1 MRPACFQSLSVRRCV
16 RQSSR
21 LWICIRSIR
30 RVRSRRSD
38 CSICDTP
45 ASRPRVQTLVARKS
59 LSVIARSVARSPT
72 TDSAAPYIGEE
83 STTRPPRPTNCRRT
97 SLSGARSAAEA
108 PTSKVRH
115 VPTPTVGIRSPLDG
129 MGDCRIEDAAPAR
142 GGPGAPPPPN
152 PPTPPPRRGGPPPT
166 LMLHPPPRQLGAER
180 DLAPPHRRAQAQ
192 NALGHGEAW
201 RRVEP
206 PHVGEAVG
214 ALGELGRLVDQRQSR
229 VELGLHQPPDIP
241 QQ

>member
-1 MRPACFQSLSVRRCV
+1 MRDAEVTDAACLLPVSERAKVRSPV
-16 RQSSR
+16 EQVVV
-21 LWICIRSIR
+21 CIRSIR

-115 VPTPTVGIRSPLDG
+115 VPTPTVEIRSPLDG

-142 GGPGAPPPPN
+142 AGPAAAAATISRSTARRESG
-152 PPTPPPRRGGPPPT
+152 PPRR
-166 LMLHPPPRQLGAER
+166 
-180 DLAPPHRRAQAQ
+180 
-192 NALGHGEAW
+192 
-201 RRVEP
+201 
-206 PHVGEAVG
+206 
-214 ALGELGRLVDQRQSR
+214 SCC
-229 VELGLHQPPDIP
+229 IP
-241 QQ
+241 QPASSAPSAISRGPTAGLRLRMRSGTARPGVA